1 MIININD
8 KNNNEMNIKEYLN
21 YIKINFLV
29 IKGNKKL
36 N

>member
-8 KNNNEMNIKEYLN
+8 KNNNEMNIKEYLK
-21 YIKINFLV
+21 YIKINFLL
-29 IKGNKKL
+29 IKGNKKS